1 MNALYHLVRAD
12 FLERTRR
19 YSFLVMLG
27 LVLWLGYLVNIGQV
41 TLWLE
46 TYRGVFNSAWVGS
59 MMTLVVN
66 FLLGWFGFYLIKNSI
81 ARDYE
86 TGVGQI
92 IATTPLSRP
101 KYMLGKW
108 LSNFLVLAVMVLVLM
123 LAAIV
128 MQLIQREDAQ
138 IHLWAL
144 VAPFLFVALP
154 FMALVAALTVLFES
168 IYWLRG
174 GFGNLVYFF
183 LFLGGIT
190 TISII
195 NGESVPLLDW
205 LGFGTFKSSMSVA
218 VKAAYPSYAGGM
230 TLSLVPLAENPQTFY
245 WTGVD
250 WNLPLILVRLT
261 PFIWSIGIA
270 MLGAL
275 FFDRFDSSRTKP
287 SLKRKPA
294 ANAPEADP
302 VPEPKPAPRVQL
314 TPLTQSPARS
324 RFGMIYL
331 AELRLL
337 LKGQPWWWYLAA
349 LGLIGASSLGSL
361 RQTVLPFALILPV
374 LVWSGLGN
382 REARLNTRQMV
393 FSAPHPLWNQ
403 LSAGWLAGL
412 TVAALVMAGSAVTF
426 IMDGA
431 TSNLISLLVGM
442 MFIPSLA
449 LALGV
454 WTGGSKTFE
463 VVYVL
468 FWYVG
473 LLNKVSELDYIGLHT
488 ADYWLVYLLLTL
500 LLLAA
505 AIFGRSQQ
513 LKDRLG

>member
-19 YSFLVMLG
+19 YSFLIMLG

-46 TYRGVFNSAWVGS
+46 AYRGVFNSAWVGS

-108 LSNFLVLAVMVLVLM
+108 ISNFLTLAVMVFILM

-144 VAPFLFVALP
+144 LAPFLFVALP
-154 FMALVAALTVLFES
+154 FMALVAAITVLFES
-168 IYWLRG
+168 VRWLRG

-190 TISII
+190 TIAVLY
-195 NGESVPLLDW
+195 GESVPLLDW
-205 LGFGTFKSSMSVA
+205 LGFGVFKSSMAVA
-218 VKAAYPSYAGGM
+218 AKAAYPSYAGGM
-230 TLSLVPLAENPQTFY
+230 TLSLVPQAENSRTFY
-245 WTGVD
+245 WPGVD
-250 WNLPLILVRLT
+250 WTLPLVLVRLT
-261 PFIWSIGIA
+261 PYIWSIGIA
-270 MLGAL
+270 LLGAL
-275 FFDRFDSSRTKP
+275 FFDRFDSTRTNP

-294 ANAPEADP
+294 ADVPEADTL
-302 VPEPKPAPRVQL
+302 PEQKSAPRIHL
-314 TPLTQSPARS
+314 TSLTRSSSRS
-324 RFGMIYL
+324 RFGRIYL

-349 LGLIGASSLGSL
+349 VGSIAASSFGSL
-361 RQTVLPFALILPV
+361 RQTALPFALILPV
-374 LVWSGLGN
+374 LIWSGLGN
-382 REARLNTRQMV
+382 REMRLNTRQMV

-412 TVAALVMAGSAVTF
+412 TVAVLMAAGSAVTF
-426 IMDGA
+426 IMNGA
-431 TSNLISLLVGM
+431 TSNLISLLVGII
-442 MFIPSLA
+442 FIPSLA

-468 FWYVG
+468 FWYIG
-473 LLNKVSELDYIGLHT
+473 LLNKVPELDYIGLHT
-488 ADYWLVYLLLTL
+488 TDYWLVYLLLSL
-500 LLLAA
+500 FLLAA
-505 AIFGRSQQ
+505 AVFGRSQQ
-513 LKDRLG
+513 LKGRLG